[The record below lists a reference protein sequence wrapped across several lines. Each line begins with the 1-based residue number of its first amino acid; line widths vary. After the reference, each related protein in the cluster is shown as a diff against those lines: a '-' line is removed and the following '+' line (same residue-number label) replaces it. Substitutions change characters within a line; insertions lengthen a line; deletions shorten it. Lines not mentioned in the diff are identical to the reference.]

1 MQIKPPG
8 FYLYVNSFILLKFL
22 DGEVIW
28 RCAVKANAH
37 SSKFNT
43 VHRWT
48 AASEGKHSQILT
60 FWWKENLQK
69 CWPTLATWFQISPT
83 RRAVGP
89 QAVQWTKLWAATTQR
104 ASRWSLMDRRT
115 SDPEAFSRSLGRRN
129 KKKTNKKKN
138 RNKNKTL
145 LGWRSPQCNVLK
157 REKLKETLF
166 LLFSWQPCFPRLE
179 LIYTKWL
186 QTAFKEEIKAQIHWV
201 FIVCHEIR
209 SQVCCTGVT
218 CGLLIN
224 VMGFKRSIAGLN
236 SSLTPELCWNE
247 QENQTSVLQTAG
259 FITVVFHRLV

>member
-69 CWPTLATWFQISPT
+69 CWPTLATWFQISST

-129 KKKTNKKKN
+129 KKKTNKKK
-138 RNKNKTL
+138 T
-145 LGWRSPQCNVLK
+145 
-157 REKLKETLF
+157 
-166 LLFSWQPCFPRLE
+166 
-179 LIYTKWL
+179 
-186 QTAFKEEIKAQIHWV
+186 EIKIKHYWAEDLLNAMFSKEKNSRRLCSYFSV
-201 FIVCHEIR
+201 DSRV
-209 SQVCCTGVT
+209 SQG
-218 CGLLIN
+218 
-224 VMGFKRSIAGLN
+224 
-236 SSLTPELCWNE
+236 WN
-247 QENQTSVLQTAG
+247 
-259 FITVVFHRLV
+259 